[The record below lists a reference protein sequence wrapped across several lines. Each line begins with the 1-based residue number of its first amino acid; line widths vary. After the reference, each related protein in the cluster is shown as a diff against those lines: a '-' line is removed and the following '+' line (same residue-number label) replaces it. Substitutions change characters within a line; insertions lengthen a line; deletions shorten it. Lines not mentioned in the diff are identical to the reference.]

1 MPIFWHGNLMRMTM
15 DAAHGFGSDFNY
27 QVAASSPTAAL
38 MPKSPTIQQGHSW
51 AIYHIKSAKFV
62 GIILDAPDEQTAT
75 SLAIEEY
82 QVSPN
87 KRGQLVVHRRRDYC
101 RITY

>member
-1 MPIFWHGNLMRMTM
+1 MRMTM
-15 DAAHGFGSDFNY
+15 EAAHGFGSDFNY
-27 QVAASSPTAAL
+27 QVAASSPTAAM
-38 MPKSPTIQQGHSW
+38 MPKRPTIQQGPSW
-51 AIYHIKSAKFV
+51 AVYHIKSTPAKFL
-62 GIILDAPDEQTAT
+62 GIILDAPDEQTAI

-87 KRGQLVVHRRRDYC
+87 ECGQLVAHRRRDYC

>member
-1 MPIFWHGNLMRMTM
+1 MRVTM

-38 MPKSPTIQQGHSW
+38 MPKRPTIQQGHSC
-51 AIYHIKSAKFV
+51 AVYHIKRVKFV
-62 GIILDAPDEQTAT
+62 GIILEAPDEQTAI

-82 QVSPN
+82 EVSPN
-87 KRGQLVVHRRRDYC
+87 ERGQLVAYRRRDYC